1 MQNIV
6 TAYIVGSLI
15 NLATAKNFA
24 AIPVFFGKNI
34 LLLILIL
41 VATLIFDY
49 LKADAAKQV
58 NTKLRLKVMR
68 GMLSDEQEDA
78 SNLGF

>member
-1 MQNIV
+1 MVYKYYSHFKFFCLNIFGLISSMQNIV

-24 AIPVFFGKNI
+24 AIPIFFGKNI

-41 VATLIFDY
+41 IATLIFDY
-49 LKADAAKQV
+49 LKAD
-58 NTKLRLKVMR
+58 
-68 GMLSDEQEDA
+68 
-78 SNLGF
+78 